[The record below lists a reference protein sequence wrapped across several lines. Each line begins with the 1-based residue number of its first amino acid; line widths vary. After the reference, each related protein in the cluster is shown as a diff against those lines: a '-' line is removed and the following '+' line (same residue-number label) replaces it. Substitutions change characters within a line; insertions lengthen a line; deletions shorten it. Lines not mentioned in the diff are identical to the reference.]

1 MDNKL
6 LVIYINLIF
15 TDVLNN
21 FLQIVKKKYS
31 LVYF

>member
-21 FLQIVKKKYS
+21 FLQIVKKYS
-31 LVYF
+31 LYF